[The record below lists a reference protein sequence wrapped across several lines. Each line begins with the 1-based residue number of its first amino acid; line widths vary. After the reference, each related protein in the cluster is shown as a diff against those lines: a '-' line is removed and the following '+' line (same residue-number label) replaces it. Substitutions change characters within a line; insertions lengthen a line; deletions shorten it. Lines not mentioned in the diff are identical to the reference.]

1 MNRTFKIVFN
11 RVRGKMMVVNE
22 ATSSTQRGGRS
33 TAVKIAAAAI
43 FTVSLLAHN
52 GVIANTLSVND
63 FTNGELTTQAE
74 DDTLDLQ
81 SQEIS
86 YKTFNNINPVIK
98 GNDGATGG
106 KLTIENGTW
115 RDGGRIQSEQVV
127 LQNVTFDFSETPN
140 SYLLFGTS
148 NPNNT
153 LNAGAIGII
162 GTDSVTIGKNVN
174 LLASSYFDIRNTTL
188 TLRGGVLSTAQDTR
202 SHVNREYG
210 HFWVE
215 DATLKLWD
223 GEVRVGT
230 SGYGEFYLT
239 RGEVFVGDESLQ
251 PSLEQS
257 GYKVWISDRAKTE
270 EDQLTTFFT
279 AKDLGRIIQQ
289 QASSFE
295 VYGDAT
301 FESVGSSYLLD
312 NSFNNDSNAVGL
324 VALGNSEYVFH
335 GKFTATDTDSYLDAS
350 SITIDGA
357 TKWTGNSKIQLV
369 SNASI
374 NVNNSLTM
382 GGEGFSV
389 GSEDA
394 YAVGR
399 IISESSVTLS
409 GGEYYYS
416 SKNSA
421 QDVGMLART
430 ELNINSGAQL
440 YVMDGAHVFT
450 GYGYNDGKD
459 TSSSYPLTLSGEDT
473 VIHVGGRGNNG
484 SVPNFYK
491 LTATSYVTG
500 GDEDPRNWAIFG
512 SSGTLKINNGASV
525 FIESAGILTSHWH
538 QLLTDSSMSLHMN
551 GAGNDPAALIA
562 NGSASILGLTSTY
575 NGRVWIESLTGG
587 GLSVAGGHWD
597 IQLSGPRTVGIAAQA
612 GNVKLISIKDEQ
624 EESLDGLMKIQ
635 GGKIH
640 AGQSLRIFGD
650 DQVSI
655 TGTSLTIAGAQN
667 QLVEIVSPGNIGL
680 SGVTVDTRSEDEVN
694 QKISI
699 FTGSTTSHDVT
710 KATFTPE
717 TTSGLISIT
726 GNGTNRS
733 AFYANHIEV
742 GSEKADALGISVENS
757 TFTTAGND
765 KNSDA
770 YGIGFY
776 AGSEG
781 IQMTG
786 TEVAYSG
793 QDAGV
798 TNLIT
803 HGGAITL
810 TDTTINDNLDTDGT
824 DAQGTNGKGVLT
836 VEIKPLD
843 EESVKEALISL
854 VNSTLDDDTI
864 NLGNG
869 SETIK
874 LSETIIHPDSDGD
887 GVTIKAKEFAMAEG
901 SHIGVTSDG
910 TSAGTLEETGAV
922 SITAPTVSLDGSS
935 YITSSGNVSLS
946 APENGNLTLSMDQES
961 SGNSWIKGGSVSI
974 SGAGV
979 GVTGGSISTI
989 GNTGNDINI
998 TGGNQGISLDG
1009 TGLDAGK
1016 GTVNIGS
1023 TKDDANSDI
1032 KIVFDEN
1039 DNAVISGGQVNIG
1052 YEATGTA
1059 TGSGVISIE
1068 NANIASTD
1076 EENGAVNIASG
1087 TQTNATIT
1095 DSNISAPTVNMGVGT
1110 GGVLTVTGSEIS
1122 AGKVDFAGK
1131 GDTTDNPGK
1140 VIFGDGSSI
1149 EAGSEGNAGQVTVGS
1164 GINVVINN
1172 GAALNANG
1180 SADDDQPGIDVD
1192 GGKLTIDQGGQVS
1205 TNDNVNVDNGGSI
1218 EFTGSQNSGSANNP
1232 GKLVAGGAIAVGG
1245 SDGSGSI
1252 TVADG
1257 ADGVIVA
1264 QKPQTGSGNASISVG
1279 SDGLIGV
1286 GSGSHLFVTND
1297 ESDIPTG
1304 VGSGLVINEGTDV
1317 GIDGGTVSADRI
1329 INVDE
1334 NNKVTVTDNDSYVDL
1349 ENPFDD
1355 EGNLSFDID
1364 EGNGQ
1369 GLTIEVGDLSE
1380 EQYKKFQELLKDYEG
1395 KTNIT
1400 AVVGVGDGDEKTLEE
1415 WDAELGTGVVAAGG
1429 GVNVSKDGTSG
1440 RPADTIGHGGGSY
1453 LVGSGNG
1460 PITVTGSNKGETSKV
1475 TITGSQVQEGADS
1488 FEIVRPAGA
1497 GEAGLELEDGTHLTL
1512 GNSSSWGGH
1521 LSGSITA
1528 EKGDDVTV
1536 EAIGG
1541 HWDIDGEINL
1551 GNGDLIIHDR
1561 FDADGSK
1568 DAVVS
1573 ADSANV
1579 GHLEMKGDTTGL
1591 TTKGDLTVNNGAY
1604 ISGGSATDNSGAHVQ
1619 VGGDFDITKGGL
1631 TMAGNA
1637 NVNVAGASE
1646 IKGGMLVE
1654 SDSSFTTGKDLTVTG
1669 GDSQFDGTV
1678 TVGQNYKNTDG
1689 NTIVN
1694 GTTQITGTAEIGKDL
1709 IVGSADA
1716 TDAPNGSFSAGDTTV
1731 SGSFTGHNQSQTTVA
1746 GDFNVSGQGSIGSGA
1761 SLTVEGEAQFGDDL
1775 IVGGE
1780 DFDGNGVNGSYV
1792 AGNTTVGGNFIGH
1805 DHSQTTVNGD
1815 LTVAGESSIG
1825 AGASVAV
1832 NGNATMTGGL
1842 HVEENGSFVNNA
1854 ADGKTEVNGFLIMDE
1869 GSKLQAGNSFSV
1881 GTGTSIGTN
1890 GDGVLNGLI
1899 SAADTI
1905 DFSQVANSEA
1915 GITFTGEGAGT
1926 NAHHINMGSGS
1937 ITYENGASHVFT
1949 KDADDKEGG
1958 IVTGTVNIG
1967 LGGSVTMD
1975 PDMMGSS
1982 DKAYLYMNDKL
1993 QLSDDSRVIVG
2004 DVGDQ
2009 NTKEPGIY
2017 LGNGSSFGLNAGD
2030 FTSGDSILSGEGSFF
2045 VGDGAEISISDWG
2058 LGTDGTL
2065 KLDINLFD
2073 SVGSDVDIDSYI
2085 SNLITSDNVLQD
2097 FWYSKDQQALGMDL
2111 LSSST
2116 VGTDDMISDVV
2127 DAVISSDTEN
2137 NRKQELIEEVFS
2149 KNSGFMTQDADGNWV
2164 VSGYGNQRLQDVL
2177 TLPIAAGS
2185 FNIAYDAM
2193 SEMNQSMAN
2202 RMAESAD
2209 ELFGNSGYSADIYAG
2224 VLGAD
2229 VGISNDWVAGIA
2241 FTIGQGDVEGDT
2253 MGIKNDADFYG
2264 VSLYT
2269 VKDLGQLRA
2278 SADMGYLKVKNDIST
2293 NVNYGGKGDT
2303 DVLTVGGRLDMTVY
2317 QGESFDVTPHFG
2329 MRYANFSIDT
2339 MNGTATDDINVIEAP
2354 IGVTVKGKTTVDG
2367 WKVAPA
2373 VDVSVV
2379 PQFGDKKAKIWN
2391 SGVSYTQDVL
2401 DPALVRT
2408 SVGVT
2413 AQKDNFTFGL
2423 NYRLGVG
2430 ANERQNHHFNATVRY
2445 QF

>member
-1 MNRTFKIVFN
+1 
-11 RVRGKMMVVNE
+11 
-22 ATSSTQRGGRS
+22 
-33 TAVKIAAAAI
+33 
-43 FTVSLLAHN
+43 
-52 GVIANTLSVND
+52 
-63 FTNGELTTQAE
+63 
-74 DDTLDLQ
+74 
-81 SQEIS
+81 
-86 YKTFNNINPVIK
+86 
-98 GNDGATGG
+98 
-106 KLTIENGTW
+106 
-115 RDGGRIQSEQVV
+115 
-127 LQNVTFDFSETPN
+127 
-140 SYLLFGTS
+140 
-148 NPNNT
+148 
-153 LNAGAIGII
+153 
-162 GTDSVTIGKNVN
+162 
-174 LLASSYFDIRNTTL
+174 
-188 TLRGGVLSTAQDTR
+188 
-202 SHVNREYG
+202 
-210 HFWVE
+210 
-215 DATLKLWD
+215 
-223 GEVRVGT
+223 
-230 SGYGEFYLT
+230 
-239 RGEVFVGDESLQ
+239 
-251 PSLEQS
+251 
-257 GYKVWISDRAKTE
+257 
-270 EDQLTTFFT
+270 
-279 AKDLGRIIQQ
+279 
-289 QASSFE
+289 
-295 VYGDAT
+295 
-301 FESVGSSYLLD
+301 
-312 NSFNNDSNAVGL
+312 
-324 VALGNSEYVFH
+324 
-335 GKFTATDTDSYLDAS
+335 
-350 SITIDGA
+350 
-357 TKWTGNSKIQLV
+357 
-369 SNASI
+369 
-374 NVNNSLTM
+374 
-382 GGEGFSV
+382 
-389 GSEDA
+389 
-394 YAVGR
+394 
-399 IISESSVTLS
+399 
-409 GGEYYYS
+409 
-416 SKNSA
+416 
-421 QDVGMLART
+421 
-430 ELNINSGAQL
+430 
-440 YVMDGAHVFT
+440 
-450 GYGYNDGKD
+450 
-459 TSSSYPLTLSGEDT
+459 
-473 VIHVGGRGNNG
+473 
-484 SVPNFYK
+484 
-491 LTATSYVTG
+491 
-500 GDEDPRNWAIFG
+500 
-512 SSGTLKINNGASV
+512 
-525 FIESAGILTSHWH
+525 
-538 QLLTDSSMSLHMN
+538 MN

-612 GNVKLISIKDEQ
+612 GNVKLVSIKDEQ

-650 DQVSI
+650 DQISI

-667 QLVEIVSPGNIGL
+667 QLVEIVSPGNISL
-680 SGVTVDTRSEDEVN
+680 SGVTVDTRSEDKVN

-699 FTGSTTSHDVT
+699 FTGSTTSLDVT

-765 KNSDA
+765 RNSDA

-781 IQMTG
+781 IKMTG
-786 TEVAYSG
+786 AEVTYSG

-810 TDTTINDNLDTDGT
+810 TDTTIHDNLDTDGT

-935 YITSSGNVSLS
+935 YITSGDKVSLS
-946 APENGNLTLSMDQES
+946 APENENLTLSMDQES
-961 SGNSWIKGGSVSI
+961 SGNSWIKGESVSI
-974 SGAGV
+974 SGTGV
-979 GVTGGSISTI
+979 GITGGSISTI

-998 TGGNQGISLDG
+998 TGGNKGISLDG

-1023 TKDDANSDI
+1023 TKDDADSDI

-1039 DNAVISGGQVNIG
+1039 DNAVISGGQINIG
-1052 YEATGTA
+1052 YVTGDQGA
-1059 TGSGVISIE
+1059 GSSGKVTIE
-1068 NANIASTD
+1068 
-1076 EENGAVNIASG
+1076 
-1087 TQTNATIT
+1087 NATIT
-1095 DSNISAPTVNMGVGT
+1095 STDKTNGVVNIGIGSSSDSAISGTGITAPTINIGVGEGSVTDVTNSTLQGNTVDFSSNGT
-1110 GGVLTVTGSEIS
+1110 GSGSQGQVNFGSGASVTADTTVTVNE
-1122 AGKVDFAGK
+1122 
-1131 GDTTDNPGK
+1131 
-1140 VIFGDGSSI
+1140 
-1149 EAGSEGNAGQVTVGS
+1149 
-1164 GINVVINN
+1164 NVNVE
-1172 GAALNANG
+1172 
-1180 SADDDQPGIDVD
+1180 VD
-1192 GGKLTIDQGGQVS
+1192 GG
-1205 TNDNVNVDNGGSI
+1205 
-1218 EFTGSQNSGSANNP
+1218 
-1232 GKLVAGGAIAVGG
+1232 
-1245 SDGSGSI
+1245 
-1252 TVADG
+1252 
-1257 ADGVIVA
+1257 
-1264 QKPQTGSGNASISVG
+1264 SISADHIV
-1279 SDGLIGV
+1279 
-1286 GSGSHLFVTND
+1286 NNNN
-1297 ESDIPTG
+1297 TG
-1304 VGSGLVINEGTDV
+1304 
-1317 GIDGGTVSADRI
+1317 
-1329 INVDE
+1329 
-1334 NNKVTVTDNDSYVDL
+1334 NKVEVTDNGSYVDL
-1349 ENPFDD
+1349 QNPFDD
-1355 EGNLSFDID
+1355 EGNLSFDIAAD
-1364 EGNGQ
+1364 GGE
-1369 GLTIEVGDLSE
+1369 GLTIEVGDLSQ
-1380 EQYKKFQELLKDYEG
+1380 EQFDKFKDLLEDYKD
-1395 KTNIT
+1395 KTTIT
-1400 AVVGVGDGDEKTLEE
+1400 AVVGVGNGEEKTLED
-1415 WDAELGTGVVAAGG
+1415 WDKDLGQGMVAAGG
-1429 GVNVSKDGTSG
+1429 GVDVSEVGTSG
-1440 RPADTIGHGGGSY
+1440 RPADSIGHGGGSY
-1453 LVGSGNG
+1453 LVGSGDG
-1460 PITVTGSNKGETSKV
+1460 PITVTGPDKGETGKV
-1475 TITGSQVQEGADS
+1475 TITGSQVQEGAES

-1497 GEAGLELEDGTHLTL
+1497 GETGLELEDETHLTL

-1521 LSGSITA
+1521 LSGGIAAA
-1528 EKGDDVTV
+1528 ENAGSMTV

-1541 HWDIDGEINL
+1541 RWDIDGDIAL
-1551 GNGDLIIHDR
+1551 GDDGNLIIYDR
-1561 FDADGSK
+1561 FDANGSK
-1568 DAVVS
+1568 DAVVN
-1573 ADSANV
+1573 AENVDV
-1579 GHLEMKGDTTGL
+1579 GHLQMKGDTTGL
-1591 TTKGDLTVNNGAY
+1591 NTGNLSVANGAN
-1604 ISGGSATDNSGAHVQ
+1604 ISGGNANENSGAHVN
-1619 VGGDFDITKGGL
+1619 VDGTLDIKGGL
-1631 TMAGNA
+1631 TMSGNA
-1637 NVNVAGASE
+1637 MVNVGGNSTVD
-1646 IKGGMLVE
+1646 GGMLVE
-1654 SDSSFTTGKDLTVTG
+1654 ADASFNGKDLTVTG
-1669 GDSQFDGTV
+1669 GDSQFDGAV
-1678 TVGQNYKNTDG
+1678 TVGGDYENADG
-1689 NTIVN
+1689 DTIVN
-1694 GTTQITGTAEIGKDL
+1694 GTTQITGTATIGSEDQPKDL

-1716 TDAPNGSFSAGDTTV
+1716 TNAPNGSFSAGNTTV
-1731 SGSFTGHNQSQTTVA
+1731 S
-1746 GDFNVSGQGSIGSGA
+1746 
-1761 SLTVEGEAQFGDDL
+1761 
-1775 IVGGE
+1775 
-1780 DFDGNGVNGSYV
+1780 
-1792 AGNTTVGGNFIGH
+1792 GNFIGH
-1805 DHSQTTVNGD
+1805 DQSQTTVNGD
-1815 LTVAGESSIG
+1815 LTVAGESTIG

-1842 HVEENGSFVNNA
+1842 

-1881 GTGTSIGTN
+1881 GAGTSIGTN

-1899 SAADTI
+1899 SATDTI
-1905 DFSQVANSEA
+1905 DFSQVADSAA

-1926 NAHHINMGSGS
+1926 NAHHINMGTGS

-2009 NTKEPGIY
+2009 DTSAPGIY

-2030 FTSGDSILSGEGSFF
+2030 FTSGDSVLAGAGSFF

-2073 SVGSDVDIDSYI
+2073 SVGTDVDIDSYI

-2202 RMAESAD
+2202 RMAEPITAHSLSVWADVIATYNSAD

-2229 VGISNDWVAGIA
+2229 VGISNDWVAGVA
-2241 FTIGQGDVEGDT
+2241 FTIGQGDVEGEGDT

-2269 VKDLGQLRA
+2269 VKNLGQLRA

>member
-1 MNRTFKIVFN
+1 MKRLPLPN
-11 RVRGKMMVVNE
+11 G
-22 ATSSTQRGGRS
+22 GGRS
-33 TAVKIAAAAI
+33 AAVKIAAAAI
-43 FTVSLLAHN
+43 FTASLLAHN

-63 FTNGELTTQAE
+63 FTNGELTTQTE

-188 TLRGGVLSTAQDTR
+188 TLQGGVLSTAQDTR
-202 SHVNREYG
+202 SHVKREYG
-210 HFWVE
+210 HFWVQ

-239 RGEVFVGDESLQ
+239 RGEVCVGDESLQ
-251 PSLEQS
+251 PTLEQS

-301 FESVGSSYLLD
+301 FESVGSSSLLD

-335 GKFTATDTDSYLDAS
+335 GKFIATDTDSYLDAS

-399 IISESSVTLS
+399 IISESNVTLS

-421 QDVGMLART
+421 QDVGMLARSSLT
-430 ELNINSGAQL
+430 INNGAQL

-512 SSGTLKINNGASV
+512 SSGTLEINNGASV

-655 TGTSLTIAGAQN
+655 TGTSLTIAGVQN

-699 FTGSTTSHDVT
+699 FTGSTTSLDVT

-726 GNGTNRS
+726 GNGTNQS
-733 AFYANHIEV
+733 TFYANHIEV

-781 IQMTG
+781 IKMTG

-793 QDAGV
+793 NDAGV

-935 YITSSGNVSLS
+935 YITSGDKVSLS
-946 APENGNLTLSMDQES
+946 APGSESLTLKMDQES
-961 SGNSWIKGGSVSI
+961 SGNSWIKGESVSI
-974 SGAGV
+974 SGTGV
-979 GVTGGSISTI
+979 GITGGSISTI

-998 TGGNQGISLDG
+998 TGGNKGISLDG

-1023 TKDDANSDI
+1023 TKDDADSDI
-1032 KIVFDEN
+1032 RIVFDEN
-1039 DNAVISGGQVNIG
+1039 DNAVISGGQINIG
-1052 YEATGTA
+1052 YVTGDQGA
-1059 TGSGVISIE
+1059 GSSGKVTIE
-1068 NANIASTD
+1068 
-1076 EENGAVNIASG
+1076 
-1087 TQTNATIT
+1087 NATIT
-1095 DSNISAPTVNMGVGT
+1095 STDKTNGVVNIGIGSSSDSAISGTDITAPTINIGVAAGSVT
-1110 GGVLTVTGSEIS
+1110 NVTGSTLQ
-1122 AGKVDFAGK
+1122 GNTVDF
-1131 GDTTDNPGK
+1131 
-1140 VIFGDGSSI
+1140 SS
-1149 EAGSEGNAGQVTVGS
+1149 
-1164 GINVVINN
+1164 N
-1172 GAALNANG
+1172 G
-1180 SADDDQPGIDVD
+1180 
-1192 GGKLTIDQGGQVS
+1192 T
-1205 TNDNVNVDNGGSI
+1205 
-1218 EFTGSQNSGSANNP
+1218 
-1232 GKLVAGGAIAVGG
+1232 
-1245 SDGSGSI
+1245 
-1252 TVADG
+1252 
-1257 ADGVIVA
+1257 
-1264 QKPQTGSGNASISVG
+1264 
-1279 SDGLIGV
+1279 
-1286 GSGSHLFVTND
+1286 GSGSHGQVNF
-1297 ESDIPTG
+1297 
-1304 VGSGLVINEGTDV
+1304 GSGSSVTADTTVTVNENV
-1317 GIDGGTVSADRI
+1317 NVEVDGGSISADHI
-1329 INVDE
+1329 VN
-1334 NNKVTVTDNDSYVDL
+1334 NNNTGNKVEVTDNDSYVDL
-1349 ENPFDD
+1349 QNPFDD
-1355 EGNLSFDID
+1355 EGNLSFDIAA
-1364 EGNGQ
+1364 EGGE
-1369 GLTIEVGDLSE
+1369 GLTIEVGDLSQ
-1380 EQYKKFQELLKDYEG
+1380 EQFDKFKDLLEDYKD
-1395 KTNIT
+1395 KTTIT
-1400 AVVGVGDGDEKTLEE
+1400 AVVGVGNGEEKTLED
-1415 WDAELGTGVVAAGG
+1415 WDKDLGQGMIAAGG
-1429 GVNVSKDGTSG
+1429 GVDVSEVGTSG
-1440 RPADTIGHGGGSY
+1440 RPADSIGHGGGSY
-1453 LVGSGNG
+1453 LVGSGKG
-1460 PITVTGSNKGETSKV
+1460 PITVTGSNEETGKV

-1497 GEAGLELEDGTHLTL
+1497 GEAGLELEGDTYLTL

-1521 LSGSITA
+1521 LSGGIAAA
-1528 EKGDDVTV
+1528 ENAGSMTV

-1541 HWDIDGEINL
+1541 RWDIDGDITL
-1551 GNGDLIIHDR
+1551 GDDGNLIIYDR
-1561 FDADGSK
+1561 FDANGSK
-1568 DAVVS
+1568 DAVVN
-1573 ADSANV
+1573 AENVDV
-1579 GHLEMKGDTTGL
+1579 GHLQMKGDTTGL
-1591 TTKGDLTVNNGAY
+1591 NTGNLSVANGAN
-1604 ISGGSATDNSGAHVQ
+1604 ISGGNANENSGAHVN
-1619 VGGDFDITKGGL
+1619 VDGTLDIKGGL
-1631 TMAGNA
+1631 TMSGNA
-1637 NVNVAGASE
+1637 MVNVGGNSTVD
-1646 IKGGMLVE
+1646 GGMLVE
-1654 SDSSFTTGKDLTVTG
+1654 ADASFNGKDLTVTG
-1669 GDSQFDGTV
+1669 GDSQFDGAV
-1678 TVGQNYKNTDG
+1678 TVGGDYENADG
-1689 NTIVN
+1689 DTIVN

-1716 TDAPNGSFSAGDTTV
+1716 TDAPNGSFSAGNTTV
-1731 SGSFTGHNQSQTTVA
+1731 S
-1746 GDFNVSGQGSIGSGA
+1746 
-1761 SLTVEGEAQFGDDL
+1761 
-1775 IVGGE
+1775 
-1780 DFDGNGVNGSYV
+1780 
-1792 AGNTTVGGNFIGH
+1792 GNFIGH
-1805 DHSQTTVNGD
+1805 DQSQTTVNGD
-1815 LTVAGESSIG
+1815 LAVAGESTIG

-1881 GTGTSIGTN
+1881 GAGTSIGTN

-1899 SAADTI
+1899 SATDTI

-1915 GITFTGEGAGT
+1915 GLTFTGEGAGT

-2030 FTSGDSILSGEGSFF
+2030 FSSGDSILSDNGSFF

-2065 KLDINLFD
+2065 KLNIDLFD

-2097 FWYSKDQQALGMDL
+2097 FWYSEAQQALGMNL

-2127 DAVISSDTEN
+2127 DAVISSGTEN

-2202 RMAESAD
+2202 RMAEPITAHSLSVWADVIATYNSAD

-2229 VGISNDWVAGIA
+2229 VGISNDWVAGVA
-2241 FTIGQGDVEGDT
+2241 FTIGQGDVEGEGDT

-2339 MNGTATDDINVIEAP
+2339 MNGTSTDDINVIEAP